1 MMGEILTLVFRKMDK
16 LGIRKFKLN
25 KHAMPI
31 TPLVILDSHPSR
43 MDSKFFT
50 YINKISSKWT
60 AVLRAPYGTSK
71 WQLHD
76 DAAQN
81 GTFKSAS
88 KHQKKMY
95 LKKKI
100 HGLPNTIKPQEN
112 ILVVKNVVDIS
123 FMNKENTLLACCK
136 RGMYP
141 FNRNP
146 LDDPEV
152 LRFSGLLL
160 IMFG

>member
-1 MMGEILTLVFRKMDK
+1 
-16 LGIRKFKLN
+16 
-25 KHAMPI
+25 
-31 TPLVILDSHPSR
+31 
-43 MDSKFFT
+43 
-50 YINKISSKWT
+50 
-60 AVLRAPYGTSK
+60 
-71 WQLHD
+71 
-76 DAAQN
+76 
-81 GTFKSAS
+81 
-88 KHQKKMY
+88 MY
-95 LKKKI
+95 LKKRS
-100 HGLPNTIKPQEN
+100 HGLPIAIKPQE
-112 ILVVKNVVDIS
+112 IVLVVKDAVNLS